1 MTFARRGFLVGAAAA
16 GLTSMTTA
24 QARAAATVTLPME
37 NGTRPLVAFP
47 QKRPLIVLTPRPPQL
62 ETPFQIFDEGILTP
76 NDAFYVRWHLS
87 GIPATVNG
95 ATHRIR
101 VDGLVKHPMNLSI
114 EDLRTKFPQVEV
126 VAVNECSGNSRG
138 LFSPRVAGGQ
148 WDNGAMGNARWT
160 GVRLSDILAKAG
172 LRDGVRQIR
181 FSGLEKPPLPATPA
195 FVKALSI
202 EDVIDNGDILVAYEM
217 NGAPLPLLNGYPV
230 RLVVPGWYGTYW
242 MKMLDNLE
250 AIDTIDDNFWM
261 KTAYRIP
268 ETPGN
273 TVKPTDTGYK
283 TVPINK
289 LTVRSFVT
297 NVQDGGRL
305 RAGPRTIRGIAFD
318 GGSGIKA
325 VQFSSDG
332 GQTWHNA
339 TLGED
344 YGRYSFRRWQ
354 IAFTAQRAKTYELA
368 CRAVANSGET
378 QTTVP
383 VWNPSGYLRNVIET
397 YKVSVS

>member
-1 MTFARRGFLVGAAAA
+1 
-16 GLTSMTTA
+16 MTTA

-344 YGRYSFRRWQ
+344 YGRYS
-354 IAFTAQRAKTYELA
+354 
-368 CRAVANSGET
+368 
-378 QTTVP
+378 
-383 VWNPSGYLRNVIET
+383 
-397 YKVSVS
+397 